1 MAVLGNKSKANLVGV
16 HPDLVKVIEESIKD
30 TPVDFTVFSGV
41 RTDQE
46 QKHLYS
52 LGRTVVNPDGKTAKK
67 PMGNVVTKADG
78 VKNKSNHQKK
88 ADGFCHAVDLYPYYN
103 GKIQFNDIDSLIKIS
118 IHIKAVAKCLGVKIS
133 YGGDWTYEKQGI
145 VDYPHFQLA

>member
-30 TPVDFTVFSGV
+30 TPIDFTVFSGV

-88 ADGFCHAVDLYPYYN
+88 ADGFGRAVDIYGYVD
-103 GKIQFNDIDSLIKIS
+103 GKVNFVDKNNNIAIIAN
-118 IHIKAVAKCLGVKIS
+118 HIITTANRLGIRVEW
-133 YGGDWTYEKQGI
+133 GGNWKF
-145 VDYPHFQLA
+145 VDKPHFQLA